1 MKYLIVN
8 ADDFGLTKGVNKG
21 VVECYKNGILRST
34 SIMCNMPYAHEALE
48 IKELC
53 PDLGFGIHITLDAG
67 KPLSSPEKVN
77 TLVDERGYFKRGF
90 PHSLDDADVDQI
102 RIEIEEQ
109 IKKAFSLG
117 VTITHMDSHHH
128 VQSHPKVI
136 DVFIEMAYKYNLPV
150 RSTPLDRE
158 MIIKAGLKTVDNF
171 IYNFYDEGVKKENL
185 LSILGSLKEGITEI
199 MSHPA
204 YVDDELMNIS
214 SYNTKREIERTIL
227 TDKDVLQF
235 ILDNNILLANYSIL
249 K

>member
-21 VVECYKNGILRST
+21 VVECYKSGILRST
-34 SIMCNMPYAHEALE
+34 SIMCNMPYANEALQV
-48 IKELC
+48 KELC

-128 VQSHPKVI
+128 AQSHSKVI
-136 DVFIEMAYKYNLPV
+136 DAFIEMAHKYNLPV
-150 RSTPLDRE
+150 RSTPLDKE
-158 MIIKAGLKTVDNF
+158 KIIKAGLKTVDNF
-171 IYNFYDEGVKKENL
+171 IYTFYDDGVKKENL
-185 LSILGSLKEGITEI
+185 LSILGSLEEGTTEI

-204 YVDDELMNIS
+204 YVDDELVNIS
-214 SYNTKREIERTIL
+214 SYHAKREVERKIL

-235 ILDNNILLANYSIL
+235 IRDNNILLTNYSIL

>member
-1 MKYLIVN
+1 
-8 ADDFGLTKGVNKG
+8 
-21 VVECYKNGILRST
+21 
-34 SIMCNMPYAHEALE
+34 
-48 IKELC
+48 
-53 PDLGFGIHITLDAG
+53 
-67 KPLSSPEKVN
+67 
-77 TLVDERGYFKRGF
+77 
-90 PHSLDDADVDQI
+90 
-102 RIEIEEQ
+102 
-109 IKKAFSLG
+109 
-117 VTITHMDSHHH
+117 MDSHHH